1 MEKVSRHYKDMELFL
16 AHQADDVL
24 VVSDV
29 EKKVLEKEGLEGKV
43 SIISNIHAAEKT
55 YKPFDQRK
63 GLMFIGGFEHLP
75 NEDGIVWFVK
85 SILPSIIEKLPGTS
99 LFIVGSHP
107 TETVKALGSKNITV
121 TGYVEDVRPYF
132 EEARVF
138 VCPLRYGAGVKGKI
152 GQSMAYGLPVVMTA
166 VGAEGLDIVDG
177 RDALIADDEHD
188 FAEKVVGLYKNRAL
202 WERLSLCG
210 IELIEKKFS
219 PRMVKYALRNLLHV
233 REDSV

>member
-1 MEKVSRHYKDMELFL
+1 
-16 AHQADDVL
+16 
-24 VVSDV
+24 
-29 EKKVLEKEGLEGKV
+29 
-43 SIISNIHAAEKT
+43 
-55 YKPFDQRK
+55 
-63 GLMFIGGFEHLP
+63 LP